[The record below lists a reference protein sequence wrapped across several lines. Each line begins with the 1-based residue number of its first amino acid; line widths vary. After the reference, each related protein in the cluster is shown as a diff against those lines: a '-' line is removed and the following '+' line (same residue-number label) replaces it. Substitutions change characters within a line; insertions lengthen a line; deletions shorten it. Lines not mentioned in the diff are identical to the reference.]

1 MSYYRHLIVRSI
13 LMRVQVLSRG
23 QQSIYFN
30 WENTFSLVPDTAPNF
45 KLSYLKNK
53 TLFQRF
59 VSNEENLN
67 LSALKKILKNFRIM
81 KRIWLKLLKFG

>member
-13 LMRVQVLSRG
+13 LMRVKVLSRG

-45 KLSYLKNK
+45 KLSYLKK
-53 TLFQRF
+53 QDIISTVCF
-59 VSNEENLN
+59 
-67 LSALKKILKNFRIM
+67 
-81 KRIWLKLLKFG
+81 